1 LKDTCIETLKL
12 KYDGSS
18 ELKLKKIAD
27 LYSVTG
33 IMKNKGTKG
42 TTSIIEL
49 HDGVE
54 SILVYIKHESISK
67 SSHIEFNS
75 MKEDIRVTVKGRVFK
90 NLKDK
95 LCLDITHI
103 EKAN

>member
-1 LKDTCIETLKL
+1 MKETCIETLKL
-12 KYDGSS
+12 KYSDTPDW
-18 ELKLKKIAD
+18 KLKKLAD
-27 LYSVTG
+27 LYSISG

-54 SILVYIKHESISK
+54 FILVHIKHESLSK
-67 SSHIEFNS
+67 KSHIAFDS
-75 MKEDIRVTVKGRVFK
+75 IKEGTRVTVKGRVFK

-103 EKAN
+103 EKA